1 MDDVFEAPKVV
12 PSVGVLVQEMRSP
25 FLCADAGNVAD
36 VVVLAVPLMVQ
47 VVSKSTVSPS
57 ASVDAPGVH
66 VNVSVVLGESGD
78 KEVLVRVGAA
88 LRMVTLAVAV
98 GPSEMPSVG
107 VTFTVHRSDF
117 VVVLL
122 GRTEVVLA
130 EDTTPFSSHSYRYVT
145 LPHPGQHWER

>member
-1 MDDVFEAPKVV
+1 M
-12 PSVGVLVQEMRSP
+12 
-25 FLCADAGNVAD
+25 
-36 VVVLAVPLMVQ
+36 
-47 VVSKSTVSPS
+47 
-57 ASVDAPGVH
+57 DAPGVH

-78 KEVLVRVGAA
+78 KEVLVRVGVA

-145 LPHPGQHWER
+145 LPPSGSTLGAVIVTLKLSVVYGVFGVSWITGCEGIPLTSKTVWVVDTKPSVSVAVSVMS